1 MTVEKWDGGD
11 VLMSTGADAMLE
23 HTGTVIEIDAHT
35 ALIETV
41 RRSACGHCSSGDS
54 CGTSVLAGLF
64 RQRGNRVRVCNHLHL
79 KPGDHAVL
87 GIAESTLLRA
97 ALWAYMAPLVVMLAF
112 AMFASSA
119 GFSDG
124 YVFIA
129 SVAGLFS
136 GLCLAG
142 LMRTRRVT
150 DDIVLLR
157 AAGNQCA
164 TVNLERNLI
173 EVNTHE

>member
-11 VLMSTGADAMLE
+11 LLMSAGDDAMLE
-23 HTGTVIEIDAHT
+23 HTGTVIEADEHT

-41 RRSACGHCSSGDS
+41 RRSACGQCSSGDS

-64 RQRGNRVRVCNHLHL
+64 KQRGNRVRVCNHLHL
-79 KPGDHAVL
+79 KPGDQAVL

-97 ALWAYMAPLVVMLAF
+97 ALWAYLAPLIVMLAF
-112 AMFASSA
+112 AMFTASA

-124 YVFIA
+124 YVFAA
-129 SVAGLFS
+129 SVVGLFN
-136 GLCLAG
+136 GLYLAG
-142 LMRTRRVT
+142 LMRTRKVT

-157 AAGNQCA
+157 AAGGNTA
-164 TVNLERNLI
+164 TVNLKRNLI

>member
-1 MTVEKWDGGD
+1 MTVEKWDGGE
-11 VLMSTGADAMLE
+11 VLMNSAADAMLE
-23 HTGTVIEIDAHT
+23 HTGTVIEADEHT

-54 CGTSVLAGLF
+54 CGISVLAGVF
-64 RQRGNRVRVCNHLHL
+64 KQRGNFVRVNNHMHL
-79 KPGDHAVL
+79 KPGDQAVL

-97 ALWAYMAPLVVMLAF
+97 ALWAYMVPLVVMLAF
-112 AMFASSA
+112 AMFASAA
-119 GFSDG
+119 GLSDG

-129 SVAGLFS
+129 SMAGLFN
-136 GLCLAG
+136 GLYLAR
-142 LMRTRRVT
+142 LVRARSVT

-157 AAGNQCA
+157 AEGGCNA
-164 TVNLERNLI
+164 TVNLERNFI

>member
-11 VLMSTGADAMLE
+11 VLMGAAADAMLE
-23 HTGTVIEIDAHT
+23 HTGTVIEADEHS

-41 RRSACGHCSSGDS
+41 RRSACEHCSSGDS
-54 CGTSVLAGLF
+54 CGTSVLAGVF
-64 RQRGNRVRVCNHLHL
+64 RQRGNRVRVSNHLHL
-79 KPGDHAVL
+79 KPGDQAVL

-97 ALWAYMAPLVVMLAF
+97 ALWAYMVPLIAMIAF
-112 AMFASSA
+112 AMFASAA

-129 SVAGLFS
+129 SIAGLFN
-136 GLCLAG
+136 GLYLAR
-142 LMRTRRVT
+142 LVRTRRVT

-157 AAGNQCA
+157 AAGGCSA

>member
-1 MTVEKWDGGD
+1 MTVEKWDGGEM
-11 VLMSTGADAMLE
+11 VMGGQIDAMLE
-23 HTGTVIEIDAHT
+23 HTGTVIEVDENT

-64 RQRGNRVRVCNHLHL
+64 NKRGNFVRVSNHLHL
-79 KPGDHAVL
+79 QPGDQAVL

-97 ALWAYMAPLVVMLAF
+97 ALWAYMVPLIVMIAF
-112 AMFASSA
+112 AMFASAA

-129 SVAGLFS
+129 SMAGLFN
-136 GLCLAG
+136 GLYLAR
-142 LMRTRRVT
+142 LVRTRRVT

-157 AAGNQCA
+157 AAGGCTA

>member
-1 MTVEKWDGGD
+1 MTVEKWDGGE
-11 VLMSTGADAMLE
+11 VLMSSGYEAMLE
-23 HTGTVIEIDAHT
+23 HTGTVIEADEHS

-64 RQRGNRVRVCNHLHL
+64 NKRGNFVRVSNHLHL
-79 KPGDHAVL
+79 KPGDQAVL

-97 ALWAYMAPLVVMLAF
+97 ALWAYMVPLIVMIAF
-112 AMFASSA
+112 AMFASAA

-129 SVAGLFS
+129 SMAGLFN
-136 GLCLAG
+136 GLYMARLVR
-142 LMRTRRVT
+142 MRRVT

-157 AAGNQCA
+157 AAGGHTA
-164 TVNLERNLI
+164 TVNLEKI
-173 EVNTHE
+173 